1 MKILT
6 KNSII
11 GIFLIAICIIIGSV
25 LGMGSCLNISGEQF
39 DNNIRYNT
47 IDDNIQQTADIT
59 ISSEEDWI
67 LFSENVNKG
76 TDYANSVICI
86 ISDLDFSNYADIK
99 PVGTYQHPFRGKL
112 YGNGFVLSNINIK
125 SNDEYVGLIGMAD
138 NAMVFI
144 LEIIQFILNL
154 RQQLVE

>member
-25 LGMGSCLNISGEQF
+25 LGMGSCLNISGEHL
-39 DNNIRYNT
+39 DNNTRYNT

-99 PVGTYQHPFRGKL
+99 PVGTYLP
-112 YGNGFVLSNINIK
+112 Y
-125 SNDEYVGLIGMAD
+125 
-138 NAMVFI
+138 
-144 LEIIQFILNL
+144 NL
-154 RQQLVE
+154 PLKGC

>member
-25 LGMGSCLNISGEQF
+25 LGMGSCLNISGEQL
-39 DNNIRYNT
+39 DNNTRYNT

-138 NAMVFI
+138 NAMVDGLYI
-144 LEIIQFILNL
+144 
-154 RQQLVE
+154 RDC

>member
-47 IDDNIQQTADIT
+47 IDDNIQQTANIT

-125 SNDEYVGLIGMAD
+125 SNDEYVGLTRNG
-138 NAMVFI
+138 
-144 LEIIQFILNL
+144 
-154 RQQLVE
+154 R